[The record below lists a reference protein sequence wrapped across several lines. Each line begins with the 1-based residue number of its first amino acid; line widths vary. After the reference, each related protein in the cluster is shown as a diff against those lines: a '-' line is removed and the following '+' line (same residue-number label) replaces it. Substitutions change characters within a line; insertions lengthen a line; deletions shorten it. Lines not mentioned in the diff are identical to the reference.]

1 MEGQR
6 VPGSLQSITDSQPK
20 YNGNGLK
27 ITVFVQF
34 RPFGR
39 LLAGSTFLL
48 SK

>member
-39 LLAGSTFLL
+39 APGRLGL
-48 SK
+48 SFI